1 MLFTCLTLGWLAA
14 EELPLEVV
22 TVAAVVVVAGA
33 AVAALDEDPPPPLA
47 LAAAAVVEQL
57 AEGGGGTA
65 AASFLGLCGPAVS
78 CGVLEGSTRTMIAIL
93 APFEEAGP
101 ERGSNR
107 CRFDWPRWVRNLPG
121 GGRFNPSWFVYTCTV
136 DNLTTGTSAPVGLF
150 TLV

>member
-1 MLFTCLTLGWLAA
+1 MIGNQSRARVLFTCLTLGWFAA
-14 EELPLEVV
+14 EALPLDDEVV

-33 AVAALDEDPPPPLA
+33 AGAALDEDPPPPLA

-93 APFEEAGP
+93 APF
-101 ERGSNR
+101 
-107 CRFDWPRWVRNLPG
+107 
-121 GGRFNPSWFVYTCTV
+121 
-136 DNLTTGTSAPVGLF
+136 
-150 TLV
+150 